1 MQSAPAIIN
10 TSFPLQL
17 SHPIDNLATASAE
30 NKISAAMPDLKRPL
44 TGYKPKAIIPD
55 CKLFTGYKP
64 CVPHKLCEGCQDRIP
79 LGTRILIINL
89 DALGTVLATTAQL
102 PALKRAY
109 PQSHITWIT
118 RKGGLPL
125 FENNNLVDHLVEWND
140 ENRLVL
146 LQQKFELALNAD
158 KSCPAAAFM
167 NIVNAEAKRGF
178 ALNENGAIV
187 PLNAGAE
194 YSFRLSVDDLYKFR
208 ENIRTGNDVL
218 AEAWEIPY
226 QRDAYVL
233 PLSTA
238 EQKECARWKT
248 ELGLESAPLVVG
260 FNTGCSENFPLKK
273 LAVETQAAAIRQIA
287 AEMPEIKIILLGG
300 REDTERNQKIAEL
313 APGAAI
319 QTPTTLGLRTGIILE
334 NLADV
339 VVSGDSLGMHIAIG
353 LRKYVIA
360 WFGLS
365 CAPEIDLYDHGVKII
380 RDLPCAPCWKKVCD
394 MPYGPICVTEFQ
406 PEWLV
411 ALVREYYQS
420 RQTRVLLQASPMAI
434 LR

>member
-1 MQSAPAIIN
+1 MSQY
-10 TSFPLQL
+10 Q
-17 SHPIDNLATASAE
+17 
-30 NKISAAMPDLKRPL
+30 
-44 TGYKPKAIIPD
+44 PKVIIPD

-64 CVPHKLCEGCQDRIP
+64 CVPNKLCEGCHDRIP
-79 LGTRILIINL
+79 LGTRILVVNL

-118 RKGGLPL
+118 RKSGLTL
-125 FENNNLVDHLVEWND
+125 FENNPLVDHLVEWND
-140 ENRLVL
+140 ENRMVL

-158 KSCPAAAFM
+158 KSRPAAAFTNM
-167 NIVNAEAKRGF
+167 VTAEVKRGF
-178 ALNENGAIV
+178 GLNENGAIV

-194 YSFRLSVDDLYKFR
+194 YGFRLGVDDRFKFR
-208 ENIRTGNDVL
+208 ENTRSGNDVL

-226 QRDAYVL
+226 QRDEYVL
-233 PLSTA
+233 RLSPH
-238 EQKECARWKT
+238 ELYECARWRS
-248 ELGLESAPLVVG
+248 ELGLEEAALVIG
-260 FNTGCSENFPLKK
+260 FNTGCSENFSLKK
-273 LAVETQAAAIRQIA
+273 LAIETQAAAIRQIA
-287 AEMPEIKIILLGG
+287 AEMPEAKIILLGG

-313 APGAAI
+313 AGGAAI
-319 QTPTTLGLRTGIILE
+319 QTPTMLGLRSGIILE

-365 CAPEIDLYDHGVKII
+365 CAAEIDLYDRGVKII
-380 RDLPCAPCWKKVCD
+380 RDLSCAPCWKKVCD

-406 PEWLV
+406 PDWLV
-411 ALVREYYQS
+411 AAVREYYQS
-420 RQTRVLLQASPMAI
+420 HRATMPFLELATEIFR
-434 LR
+434 

>member
-1 MQSAPAIIN
+1 
-10 TSFPLQL
+10 
-17 SHPIDNLATASAE
+17 
-30 NKISAAMPDLKRPL
+30 MPSY
-44 TGYKPKAIIPD
+44 TPKTIVPD
-55 CKLFTGYKP
+55 CKVFTGYKP
-64 CVPHKLCEGCQDRIP
+64 CVPHKVCEGCQDRQP
-79 LGTRILIINL
+79 MGTRILIINL

-109 PQSHITWIT
+109 PNSHITWIT
-118 RKGGLPL
+118 RKASLPL
-125 FENNNLVDHLVEWND
+125 FENNPFVDHLVEWND
-140 ENRLVL
+140 ENRMVL

-158 KSCPAAAFM
+158 KSPPAAAFM
-167 NIVNAEAKRGF
+167 NVVNAETKRGF
-178 ALNENGAIV
+178 GLNENGAII

-194 YSFRLSVDDLYKFR
+194 YSYRMGVDDVFKFR
-208 ENIRTGNDVL
+208 ENTRTGNDIL

-226 QRDAYVL
+226 QRDGYVL
-233 PLSTA
+233 QLSPD
-238 EQKECARWKT
+238 EMKQCARWKV
-248 ELGLESAPLVVG
+248 ELGLEDAPLIIG
-260 FNTGCSENFPLKK
+260 FNTGCSENFSLKK
-273 LAVETQAAAIRQIA
+273 LEVETQAAVIRQIA
-287 AEMPEIKIILLGG
+287 AEMPEVKIILLGG

-313 APGAAI
+313 SEGAAI

-365 CAPEIDLYDHGVKII
+365 CAAEIDLYDRGVKII
-380 RDLPCAPCWKKVCD
+380 RDLDCAPCWKKICD
-394 MPYGPICVTEFQ
+394 MPYGPICVTEFR

-411 ALVREYYQS
+411 APLREHYQS
-420 RQTRVLLQASPMAI
+420 RQVPSSEVMTEI